1 MSVIS
6 PWLFYIIELL
16 SNLNFVAGTACFI
29 SAVLLG
35 VALFIY
41 AMESDSC
48 YPSENLLK
56 GCKKIS
62 KISII
67 SLIISSVMCI
77 TIPSE
82 DTMYKMLVAKY
93 VTYENIDKAT
103 DTIKD
108 GVDYI
113 FDKLDGDKED
123 K

>member
-1 MSVIS
+1 MPVII
-6 PWLFYIIELL
+6 PWLFYVIELL
-16 SNLNFVAGTACFI
+16 GNLNFMVGTVCFI
-29 SAVLLG
+29 SVALLAT
-35 VALFIY
+35 VLFIY

-48 YPSENLLK
+48 YPSKSLLK

-77 TIPSE
+77 AIPSK

-113 FDKLDGDKED
+113 FDKLDGDKGE

>member
-6 PWLFYIIELL
+6 PWLFYIIDLLDKFYVCICVVFWGAVIILCGTLLFWLLESYELEEDDILTVKKVIKL
-16 SNLNFVAGTACFI
+16 SVI
-29 SAVLLG
+29 PIV
-35 VALFIY
+35 
-41 AMESDSC
+41 
-48 YPSENLLK
+48 
-56 GCKKIS
+56 
-62 KISII
+62 
-67 SLIISSVMCI
+67 ISSVMYVA
-77 TIPSE
+77 IPSK

-113 FDKLDGDKED
+113 FEKLDGGKDKD

>member
-1 MSVIS
+1 MPVIS
-6 PWLFYIIELL
+6 PWLFYVIELL
-16 SNLNFVAGTACFI
+16 GNLNFMVGTVCFI
-29 SAVLLG
+29 SVALLAT
-35 VALFIY
+35 ALFIY

-48 YPSENLLK
+48 YSSENLLK

-77 TIPSE
+77 AIPSK

-113 FDKLDGDKED
+113 FDKLDGDKGE

>member
-1 MSVIS
+1 MSVIN
-6 PWLFYIIELL
+6 PWLFYVIELL
-16 SNLNFVAGTACFI
+16 GNLNFVTGVACFI
-29 SAVLLG
+29 SGILLV
-35 VALFIY
+35 VALFVY

-48 YPSENLLK
+48 YPSESLLK

-77 TIPSE
+77 AIPSE

>member
-1 MSVIS
+1 MSVIN
-6 PWLFYIIELL
+6 PWLFYVIELL
-16 SNLNFVAGTACFI
+16 SNLNFMVGTVCFI
-29 SAVLLG
+29 SVALLAT
-35 VALFIY
+35 ALFIY

-48 YPSENLLK
+48 YFSENLLK

-77 TIPSE
+77 AIPSK